1 MEPIFDLAID
11 IPAKGSR
18 EMLRSLHRQ
27 LRAAIVDG
35 RLQPGLRL
43 LPTRLLARRL
53 GISRNT
59 VLAAY
64 EILLSEGYVVTR
76 IGSGTYVAEEL
87 PIIRRSRSPARI
99 SPDDR
104 RIAPFWR
111 KHHLPPPL
119 LPTPACRFD
128 LRAGFPDLTR
138 FPFDVWQ
145 RLSTKASRTLS
156 KRKIVPEEPQGRSA
170 LREAIAKHVSF
181 ARAVACGSN
190 DVVVTNGTRQAL
202 DLLARILVT
211 PGKTQVAIEDP
222 CLMPVRR
229 AFAGAG
235 ARIAPVPVDHE
246 GLVVS
251 LLPRSARVIYVS
263 PSHQF
268 PLGCAMSARRRGALL
283 DFARRRGA
291 VIIEDDYDSEFR
303 LDNKPLDALQTLDRD
318 HTVFYVG
325 TFSKSMFP
333 ALRLGYVVTPPW
345 ARDALVAAKRFA
357 DAHSPVIAQDA
368 LATFIS
374 EGHLARHIRKMR
386 KVYSGRHAALV
397 EALERYCSDRLR
409 PIPASA
415 GVHLAAEFIRP
426 CETRDVVAAAAAADV
441 SLASLESF
449 AHRKRSPR
457 GLVFGY
463 GAIDLDDIEPAIRR
477 LAGVMR
483 TTM

>member
-1 MEPIFDLAID
+1 MEPIFDLAIHL
-11 IPAKGSR
+11 PAKGSR

-27 LRAAIVDG
+27 LRAAIIEG
-35 RLQPGLRL
+35 RLQPSLRL
-43 LPTRLLARRL
+43 LPTRLLAGRL

-59 VLAAY
+59 VSAAY
-64 EILLSEGYVVTR
+64 ELLLSEGYVVTK
-76 IGSGTYVAEEL
+76 IGSGTYVADVVPL
-87 PIIRRSRSPARI
+87 LAGRRGVARSL
-99 SPDDR
+99 PDDP

-111 KHHLPPPL
+111 KHRLPPPL
-119 LPTPACRFD
+119 LPMPPSRFD
-128 LRAGFPDLTR
+128 FRAGFPDLTR

-156 KRKIVPEEPQGRSA
+156 KQRIVPEEPQGRSA
-170 LREAIAKHVSF
+170 LREAIARHVSF

-190 DVVVTNGTRQAL
+190 DVVVTNGTREAL

-211 PGKTQVAIEDP
+211 PTKTQVAIEDP

-235 ARIAPVPVDHE
+235 ARIVSVPVDQE

-251 LLPRSARVIYVS
+251 LLPPSTRIICVS

-268 PLGCAMSARRRGALL
+268 PLGCAMSARRRGELL
-283 DFARRRGA
+283 DFACRRSA

-303 LDNKPLDALQTLDRD
+303 LDDRPLDALQTLDRD

-325 TFSKSMFP
+325 TFSKSMFS
-333 ALRLGYVVTPPW
+333 ALRLGYVVAPPW
-345 ARDALVAAKRFA
+345 ARDALVAAKRFS

-368 LATFIS
+368 LAAFIS

-386 KVYSGRHAALV
+386 KVYSGRYAALV
-397 EALERYCSDRLR
+397 EALRRHCSDRLR

-415 GVHLAAEFIRP
+415 GVHLAAEFIGP
-426 CETRDVVAAAAAADV
+426 HGTGNAVAAAAEAGVRID
-441 SLASLESF
+441 SLESF
-449 AHRKRSPR
+449 SHRKWSPR

-477 LAGVMR
+477 LASVV
-483 TTM
+483 

>member
-11 IPAKGSR
+11 LPAKGSR
-18 EMLRSLHRQ
+18 EILRSLHRQ
-27 LRAAIVDG
+27 LRAAIVDR

-59 VLAAY
+59 VIAAY
-64 EILLSEGYVVTR
+64 ELLLSEGYVVTSV
-76 IGSGTYVAEEL
+76 GSGTYVTEEL
-87 PIIRRSRSPARI
+87 PVVRRSRSPVRI
-99 SPDDR
+99 SPDDK
-104 RIAPFWR
+104 RIAAFWR
-111 KHHLPPPL
+111 KNRLPPPL
-119 LPTPACRFD
+119 LPTPPCRFD
-128 LRAGFPDLTR
+128 FRAGFPDLTR

-145 RLSTKASRTLS
+145 RLSAKASRTLS
-156 KRKIVPEEPQGRSA
+156 RQRIAPEEPQGRPA

-211 PGKTQVAIEDP
+211 PAKTQVAIEDP

-235 ARIAPVPVDHE
+235 ARIASVPVDQE

-251 LLPRSARVIYVS
+251 LVPPNTRVIYVS

-268 PLGCAMSARRRGALL
+268 PLGCAMSARRRGQLL
-283 DFARRRGA
+283 DFAHRRGA

-303 LDNKPLDALQTLDRD
+303 LDDKPLDALQTLDRD

-333 ALRLGYVVTPPW
+333 ALRLGYVVAPPW
-345 ARDALVAAKRFA
+345 ARDALIAAKRFT

-368 LATFIS
+368 LAAFIS

-386 KVYSGRHAALV
+386 KVYRGRHVALL
-397 EALERYCSDRLR
+397 EALERHCNDRLR

-415 GVHLAAEFIRP
+415 GVHLAAEFVGP
-426 CETRDVVAAAAAADV
+426 CKTQDVVAAAAEADV
-441 SLASLESF
+441 RLESLERF

-457 GLVFGY
+457 GLLFGY

-477 LAGVMR
+477 LAEVM
-483 TTM
+483 

>member
-11 IPAKGSR
+11 LPAKGSR
-18 EMLRSLHRQ
+18 EVLRSLHRQ

-64 EILLSEGYVVTR
+64 DLLLSEGYVVTR
-76 IGSGTYVAEEL
+76 VGSGTYVAEVL
-87 PIIRRSRSPARI
+87 PVVRGRRRAARI
-99 SPDDR
+99 SPDDQ

-111 KHHLPPPL
+111 KHRLPPPL
-119 LPTPACRFD
+119 LPTPSHRFD
-128 LRAGFPDLTR
+128 FRAGFPDLTR

-145 RLSTKASRTLS
+145 RLSTKASRALS
-156 KRKIVPEEPQGRSA
+156 KQRIIPEEPQGRSA

-181 ARAVACGSN
+181 ARAVACGPN
-190 DVVVTNGTRQAL
+190 DVVVTNGTRQSL
-202 DLLARILVT
+202 DLLARILVR
-211 PGKTQVAIEDP
+211 PAKTQVAIEDP

-229 AFAGAG
+229 TFAGAG
-235 ARIAPVPVDHE
+235 ARIAAVPVDDE

-251 LLPRSARVIYVS
+251 LLPPNTRVIYVS

-268 PLGCAMSARRRGALL
+268 PLGCAMSARRRGVLL
-283 DFARRRGA
+283 DFARRHRA
-291 VIIEDDYDSEFR
+291 IIIEDDYDSEFR
-303 LDNKPLDALQTLDRD
+303 LDDKPLDALQTLDRD
-318 HTVFYVG
+318 HTVFYLG

-345 ARDALVAAKRFA
+345 ARDALIAAKRFS

-368 LATFIS
+368 LAAFIS
-374 EGHLARHIRKMR
+374 DGHLARHIRKMG
-386 KVYSGRHAALV
+386 KIYSGRHAVLI
-397 EALERYCSDRLR
+397 EALKRHCSDRLQ

-415 GVHLAAEFIRP
+415 GVHLAAEFIGP
-426 CETRDVVAAAAAADV
+426 CRTQDVVAAVAEAGV
-441 SLASLESF
+441 RLESLERF
-449 AHRKRSPR
+449 AYRKRSPR
-457 GLVFGY
+457 GLIFGY

-477 LAGVMR
+477 LAGVI
-483 TTM
+483 